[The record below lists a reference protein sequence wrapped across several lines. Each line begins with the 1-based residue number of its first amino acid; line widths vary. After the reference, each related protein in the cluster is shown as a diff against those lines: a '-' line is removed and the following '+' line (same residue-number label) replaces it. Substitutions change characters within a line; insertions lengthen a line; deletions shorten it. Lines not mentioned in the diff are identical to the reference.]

1 MVDNPAATP
10 RKAKQKGGRPT
21 RAEASAKALRGVD
34 LASIDPV
41 AILKEIAGDTSAPA
55 GARVAA
61 AKALL
66 EVQDQDAAENSGG
79 DTRINARAA
88 AMMRRAN

>member
-1 MVDNPAATP
+1 MVDDPTATP
-10 RKAKQKGGRPT
+10 KAPKRKGGRPT

-34 LASIDPV
+34 LAACDPV
-41 AILKEIAGDTSAPA
+41 AILREIAADTSAPA

-66 EVQDQDAAENSGG
+66 EVQDQDPAEGPG
-79 DTRINARAA
+79 ARTNARAIA
-88 AMMRRAN
+88 RMQCAN